1 MQFIIILRESHVAD
15 KDGVAHTRFSITV
28 SKEEEVVAVFTESFL
43 RQLSAPSASLLYN
56 QCRAGFI
63 ALQTAGVEG
72 DGKVSVWQTGY
83 LTCKLHG
90 MSAWQYEFIIYIS
103 LFHDTNLVFFSPS
116 RKDESYFPRMQIC
129 AVHIVI
135 SAGRGRV

>member
-28 SKEEEVVAVFTESFL
+28 SKEEEVVTVFTESFL

-63 ALQTAGVEG
+63 ALQTTGIEG
-72 DGKVSVWQTGY
+72 DGKVSVWQLGY

-90 MSAWQYEFIIYIS
+90 MGTWQYEFIIYIS

-116 RKDESYFPRMQIC
+116 RKDESYFPRIQIC
-129 AVHIVI
+129 AVHIAI
-135 SAGRGRV
+135 SAGRGKV